1 MATMPAYWRPLG
13 FAVVPTEIDVIESG
27 WAHSYA
33 AARFLEG
40 VLREDARA
48 CRLKH
53 AAAGNVESR
62 SFRIRIV
69 RDESGDGLDDGQ
81 PPAWG
86 GPVRG
91 IVKDGAL
98 AGASAM
104 AANVS
109 TYVFYALVT
118 RSLGVDSGGALLA
131 VIAASLMLS
140 LPVGVVG
147 LGLSGVVSHLR
158 AVGDFGG
165 LSRLLRRS
173 AALYAGGAAIV
184 FAAAFAGARA
194 FDDFFHLDV
203 ALVAPSAAVIVVAT
217 AGLLLSRGFLQG
229 VGDFRGLAL
238 SNLVEAGAKI
248 AGAATIALAAGGIA
262 AALATFG
269 AALLAA
275 FAVSSVLLYVHACHD
290 HVPAVSES
298 ALRQATPVFAAMGA
312 LTVMT
317 FFDAIAARHFL
328 SPREAGL
335 YNAAALVGRALMT
348 VLAFV
353 PSVLL
358 PKVRERVATAG
369 DTRAV
374 AAPAIAFTIAV
385 CLTALAVCVFAPR
398 TVVVFVGGRAYADAA
413 SLVPLYALASCSLAL
428 TSVLATI
435 HAAHDRLRV
444 GGSLLVVMCLEVA
457 GVVLMHGSATAILH
471 VIVAGHVTALIVTVA
486 LGALDAKRP
495 GQSTRYA

>member
-1 MATMPAYWRPLG
+1 
-13 FAVVPTEIDVIESG
+13 
-27 WAHSYA
+27 
-33 AARFLEG
+33 
-40 VLREDARA
+40 
-48 CRLKH
+48 
-53 AAAGNVESR
+53 
-62 SFRIRIV
+62 
-69 RDESGDGLDDGQ
+69 
-81 PPAWG
+81 
-86 GPVRG
+86 VRG

-173 AALYAGGAAIV
+173 ASLYAVGASIV

-194 FDDFFHLDV
+194 VDDFFHLDV

-229 VGDFRGLAL
+229 VGDFRGLAF
-238 SNLVEAGAKI
+238 SNLVEAGAKL

-298 ALRQATPVFAAMGA
+298 ALRQATPVFAALGA

-348 VLAFV
+348 V
-353 PSVLL
+353 PSRRRRSRSRS
-358 PKVRERVATAG
+358 P
-369 DTRAV
+369 
-374 AAPAIAFTIAV
+374 
-385 CLTALAVCVFAPR
+385 CV
-398 TVVVFVGGRAYADAA
+398 
-413 SLVPLYALASCSLAL
+413 
-428 TSVLATI
+428 
-435 HAAHDRLRV
+435 
-444 GGSLLVVMCLEVA
+444 
-457 GVVLMHGSATAILH
+457 
-471 VIVAGHVTALIVTVA
+471 
-486 LGALDAKRP
+486 
-495 GQSTRYA
+495 